1 MITLVRYQA
10 ELLLRSHRWIGPLVC
25 YAMFVWLTGGAGP
38 GSQQLGAGMA
48 WSAAALVPMV
58 AWMTRQTLT
67 AEPGEARSCVAAA
80 SGPRR
85 VQAAALI
92 AALAAGMVLGLAG
105 VVYDLVAGRAPGAD
119 LAGYART
126 IAVGLAAALICAA
139 VGSAIG
145 ALCNPPVVRTVAGA
159 ALSTIGVV
167 VAALVSGV
175 SPANAA
181 IRVAGTQPHAS
192 AWPVGP
198 PLIAAAALLAV
209 SWTVS
214 ALLAARRGL

>member
-10 ELLLRSHRWIGPLVC
+10 ELLLRSHRWIGPVVC
-25 YAMFVWLTGGAGP
+25 YALFVWFAGGTGG
-38 GSQQLGAGMA
+38 GSQQLGAVMS
-48 WSAAALVPMV
+48 WTAAALVPVV
-58 AWMTRQTLT
+58 AWLTRQMLT

-80 SGPRR
+80 GGPRR
-85 VQAAALI
+85 VQVAALI

-105 VVYDLVAGRAPGAD
+105 VIFDLAAGRPSGDAG
-119 LAGYART
+119 GYART

-159 ALSTIGVV
+159 ALSTIGIV
-167 VAALVSGV
+167 VAALVSSV

-198 PLIAAAALLAV
+198 SLIAALALLAV
-209 SWTVS
+209 AWTVS

>member
-1 MITLVRYQA
+1 MITLVRYEA
-10 ELLLRSHRWIGPLVC
+10 ELLLRSHRWILPAVF
-25 YAMFVWLTGGAGP
+25 YAVFVWLTGGAG
-38 GSQQLGAGMA
+38 GEQLGAGLG
-48 WSAAALVPMV
+48 WSAAALVPVV
-58 AWMTRQTLT
+58 AWLTRQMLI
-67 AEPGEARSCVAAA
+67 AEPGEARSCIAAA
-80 SGPRR
+80 GGPRR
-85 VQAAALI
+85 VQVAALI
-92 AALAAGMVLGLAG
+92 AALAAGMVLGLGG
-105 VVYDLVAGRAPGAD
+105 VVYDLVAGKAPGSGP
-119 LAGYART
+119 AGYART
-126 IAVGLAAALICAA
+126 IAVGLAATLICAA

-167 VAALVSGV
+167 VAALVSSV

-209 SWTVS
+209 TWTVS
-214 ALLAARRGL
+214 AVLAARRGL